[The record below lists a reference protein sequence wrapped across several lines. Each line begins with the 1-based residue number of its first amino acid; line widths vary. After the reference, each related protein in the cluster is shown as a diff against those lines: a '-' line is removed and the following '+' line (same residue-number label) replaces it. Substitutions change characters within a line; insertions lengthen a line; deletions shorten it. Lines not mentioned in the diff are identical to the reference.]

1 MKALNRKSSTTSLP
15 MNDGYAHESRAS
27 VPPDHMLT
35 TTSSSPSERAKSV
48 SKEPG
53 SREGSAK
60 PGSHSS
66 LFAPSRFFSLSRR
79 IAKIRFSSSSQPPP
93 PVKSPLATE
102 ELDLSSASLK
112 ADQKSKSQ
120 LLVPDQADYLT
131 DDDKT
136 PKKSFRDRAL
146 SPSRI
151 FRSLRPRSPFSK
163 SNRNSKANTA
173 QSAASPAPTTTIS
186 GKNKS
191 FTVTINSPPTHESS
205 PLIQKSPLKNHN
217 LGLMSASYHSASISS
232 SNNNIDEATPSI
244 SSNVSQSS
252 FANRFVRAT
261 TAAPSSLLDRSHH
274 LNQPLQSDKQKSLSC
289 EFIDNVPS
297 ILSSLKPNSTL
308 KQLSENDET
317 NADNS
322 SNVTNASY
330 STNPKAEKD
339 KRLLSGG
346 FSALGSVSKV
356 ETLRRN
362 FMEQGGGQSH
372 EIVKSVK
379 FKEPEKAS
387 PSKSDM
393 YKDDLNDGEDRVGTL
408 GNFKK
413 LNVVKF
419 DDANGNSRAN
429 GSAHQRMKN
438 SLSASNV
445 DKPPK
450 VPNALPTSNTSSL
463 GAFSIRNKF
472 YGGKSRTIDFP
483 ENGGG
488 EQSPSSQ
495 LKSSNSVTSNINN
508 NNLLTPSGRPIQSIL
523 RRSETPTKSSLRQ
536 PSIESHD
543 STRETSIEKLL
554 KSSSSTSRPLMFNN

>member
-1 MKALNRKSSTTSLP
+1 
-15 MNDGYAHESRAS
+15 
-27 VPPDHMLT
+27 
-35 TTSSSPSERAKSV
+35 
-48 SKEPG
+48 
-53 SREGSAK
+53 
-60 PGSHSS
+60 
-66 LFAPSRFFSLSRR
+66 
-79 IAKIRFSSSSQPPP
+79 
-93 PVKSPLATE
+93 
-102 ELDLSSASLK
+102 
-112 ADQKSKSQ
+112 
-120 LLVPDQADYLT
+120 
-131 DDDKT
+131 
-136 PKKSFRDRAL
+136 
-146 SPSRI
+146 
-151 FRSLRPRSPFSK
+151 
-163 SNRNSKANTA
+163 
-173 QSAASPAPTTTIS
+173 
-186 GKNKS
+186 
-191 FTVTINSPPTHESS
+191 
-205 PLIQKSPLKNHN
+205 
-217 LGLMSASYHSASISS
+217 MSASYHSASISS
-232 SNNNIDEATPSI
+232 NNIDEATPSI
-244 SSNVSQSS
+244 SSNLSQNSY
-252 FANRFVRAT
+252 ATNRFVRAT
-261 TAAPSSLLDRSHH
+261 TAAPSSSLTDRSNN
-274 LNQPLQSDKQKSLSC
+274 LNQPLQNDKQKSLSC
-289 EFIDNVPS
+289 EFIDNPS
-297 ILSSLKPNSTL
+297 LSSLKPNSTL

-330 STNPKAEKD
+330 STNPRAEKD

-362 FMEQGGGQSH
+362 FMEQGSGQSH

-393 YKDDLNDGEDRVGTL
+393 YKDSSNDLNDEDRVGTL

-419 DDANGNSRAN
+419 DDNNNSKAYSSTN
-429 GSAHQRMKN
+429 QRMKN
-438 SLSASNV
+438 SFSTSNV

-450 VPNALPTSNTSSL
+450 APNALPTSNTSSL
-463 GAFSIRNKF
+463 GAFSIRSKF

-483 ENGGG
+483 ENNNG
-488 EQSPSSQ
+488 EQSPSNQ
-495 LKSSNSVTSNINN
+495 LKSSNSVTSNIN